1 MNVILLS
8 LDTLRADHLS
18 CYGYRRLTSPH
29 LDRVAA
35 QGTLCTEFFSPHI
48 PTHPG
53 YTTMLTGRDAVS
65 HQVVC
70 QGGTVEPPADVR
82 FLAEILA
89 EQGYRTAAVD
99 NLGRWLTRGFQTY
112 RSYRWPLD
120 VSQPWRKAE
129 VVNAEALPLL
139 AELAAGGQPFFL
151 FVHYWDPHTPYLPP
165 PPFDRMFYGGDER
178 DPANRSM
185 APVFAFEPFADY
197 FRSWM
202 GQVTDIAYPIAQ
214 YDAEIAYLDATLAA
228 FFTRLDELDLVDDT
242 LLIINAD
249 HGECLDEHECWFD
262 HHGLYDQNLHVPL
275 ILRCPGLVPAGQRL
289 GGFIRQYDLA
299 PAILDALGLGELAAT
314 NQMDGASFLPQLRG
328 GSPAGTCDALFLT
341 ENSWMKKRGV
351 RTHRWKLILA
361 HEPDFHGKPP
371 VELYDLAADPGETV
385 NLAGERPEVVA
396 ELTRRYDDW
405 LRGRMAA
412 SGQPDPQ
419 SYQGTTLHRIG
430 AVKLAVPADERL
442 YAEGGK
448 ATEHG

>member
-202 GQVTDIAYPIAQ
+202 GHVTDIAYPIAQ

-242 LLIINAD
+242 LLIVNAD
-249 HGECLDEHECWFD
+249 HGECLD

-289 GGFIRQYDLA
+289 SGFIRQYDLA
-299 PAILDALGLGELAAT
+299 PAILDALGLGALAAA

-328 GSPAGTCDALFLT
+328 GSPAGTCDELFLT

-442 YAEGGK
+442 YVEGGK